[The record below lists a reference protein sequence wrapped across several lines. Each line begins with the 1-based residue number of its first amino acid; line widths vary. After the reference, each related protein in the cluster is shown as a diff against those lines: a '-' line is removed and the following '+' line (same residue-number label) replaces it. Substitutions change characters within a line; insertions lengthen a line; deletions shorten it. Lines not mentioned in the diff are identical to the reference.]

1 MNDILYM
8 YINKYFSTNLNIFD
22 LIPVVHAQSAVA
34 DKIVDNIIN
43 EIINPII
50 FVLFGL
56 AMLVFI
62 WGVITMFVKSGDAE
76 AVGNGKKHMV
86 WGIIGLAIMSGTFG
100 IMNLICVFIGA
111 C

>member
-1 MNDILYM
+1 
-8 YINKYFSTNLNIFD
+8 
-22 LIPVVHAQSAVA
+22 
-34 DKIVDNIIN
+34 
-43 EIINPII
+43 
-50 FVLFGL
+50 
-56 AMLVFI
+56 MLVFI